1 MKFDH
6 IQQFFFFSVL
16 IFTTAIFFWML
27 GSYLLPVF
35 WALVIAIVFYPL
47 YLRFDRMS
55 RGRSSLAAIAAI
67 GAVIVTVMLPLVV
80 VGGMV
85 AQESLALYQS
95 INNNN
100 SEQFDGMS
108 MLDRAEKFI
117 AYLEP
122 YGISKEA
129 VVERLR
135 DWAAGVSQVIGSSLV
150 TFGQVTFSLFISTA
164 VMLYLLF
171 FLFRD
176 AEGLQKILIHY
187 LPMGNTYEKR
197 LFTRFAETS
206 RAVVK
211 GTLAIALLQGFL
223 GGMAFWIVGVSNPVL
238 WGVAMAIL
246 SIVPAVGPAI
256 IWFPASVILLATGS
270 IWEGVTLIVVGVL
283 LVSLVDEFVR
293 PILVGRGS
301 KMPDSVTL
309 LATIGGLATFG
320 ISGFVVGPI
329 IAAFFLSLW
338 VMFGEHYEK
347 ELSKN

>member
-6 IQQFFFFSVL
+6 IQQFFFFGLL
-16 IFTTAIFFWML
+16 IFTTATFFWML

-35 WALVIAIVFYPL
+35 WALVFAIVFYPL
-47 YLRFDRMS
+47 YHWFKRMTK
-55 RGRSSLAAIAAI
+55 GRSSLASIITI
-67 GAVIVTVMLPLVV
+67 GAVIATVVLPLSI
-80 VGGMV
+80 VGSMV
-85 AQESLALYQS
+85 AQESLALYEGISSNTGQLEGLS
-95 INNNN
+95 LL
-100 SEQFDGMS
+100 E
-108 MLDRAEKFI
+108 RAEKFI
-117 AYLEP
+117 VYLEP
-122 YGISKEA
+122 YGVSKES

-135 DWAAGVSQVIGSSLV
+135 EWAAGVSQLVASSLF
-150 TFGQVTFSLFISTA
+150 TIGQVTFSLFIA
-164 VMLYLLF
+164 IAIMLYLLF
-171 FLFRD
+171 FFFRD
-176 AEGLQKILIHY
+176 ADKLKQTLIHY
-187 LPMGNTYEKR
+187 LPMGNAQEER
-197 LFTRFAETS
+197 LLNRFAETA

-223 GGMAFWIVGVSNPVL
+223 GGLAFWIVGVANPVL

-256 IWFPASVILLATGS
+256 IWFPASIILLATGS
-270 IWEGVTLIVVGVL
+270 VWEGVTLLVVGIL

-301 KMPDSVTL
+301 KMPDSITL

-338 VMFGEHYEK
+338 VMFGESYNQ

>member
-1 MKFDH
+1 MKFAH
-6 IQQFFFFSVL
+6 IQQVTFFGL
-16 IFTTAIFFWML
+16 LLATTAVFFWML

-35 WALVIAIVFYPL
+35 WAVVFAIVFYPL
-47 YLRFDRMS
+47 YLWTKRMTK
-55 RGRSSLAAIAAI
+55 GRSALAAVITI
-67 GAVIVTVMLPLVV
+67 GAVITTVVLPLSI

-85 AQESLALYQS
+85 AQESLSLYEGIS
-95 INNNN
+95 GNTE
-100 SEQFDGMS
+100 SLEGLS
-108 MLDRAEKFI
+108 LLERAEKFI

-122 YGISKEA
+122 YGISKES
-129 VVERLR
+129 VVEKLR
-135 DWAAGVSQVIGSSLV
+135 EWAAGVSQLVASSLFTV
-150 TFGQVTFSLFISTA
+150 GQVTFSLFISIA
-164 VMLYLLF
+164 IMLYLLF
-171 FLFRD
+171 FFFRD
-176 AEGLQKILIHY
+176 ADKLRQTLIHY
-187 LPMGNTYEKR
+187 LPMGNAQEER
-197 LFTRFAETS
+197 LFNRFAETA

-223 GGMAFWIVGVSNPVL
+223 GGMAFWIVGVANPVL

-256 IWFPASVILLATGS
+256 IWFPASLILLATGS
-270 IWEGVTLIVVGVL
+270 IWEGVTLMVVGIL

-301 KMPDSVTL
+301 KMPDSITL

-338 VMFGEHYEK
+338 VMFGESYK
-347 ELSKN
+347 QELSQN